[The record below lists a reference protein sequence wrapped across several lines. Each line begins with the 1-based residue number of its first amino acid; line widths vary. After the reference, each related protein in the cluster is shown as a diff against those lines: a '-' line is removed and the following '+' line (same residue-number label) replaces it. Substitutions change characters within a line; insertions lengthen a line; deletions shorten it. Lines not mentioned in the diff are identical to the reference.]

1 MPQPKHFRTASR
13 FWSLPG
19 LLLAMALSGTFFSQ
33 ASAQTDNPGPGS
45 VANLNNTPLGRSH
58 TPQQVLNGTA
68 SVLGPLAQS
77 TTLHLVL
84 GLTPPKMAEEEQ
96 FLQDMQ
102 DPKSPNFHKYLT
114 ADEWNARFAPSA
126 EDEQA
131 VVDWAQNN
139 GLTVTGRFKDR
150 LIVNVDGTS
159 ENVEKA
165 LAVKM
170 NNYQLAGVTEFSNDR
185 DPVIPSQLAGI
196 LHSISGLNSIQ
207 RLHTSR
213 GGSADARNGV
223 YAAGA
228 VAQKAAHA
236 DGNAEGLKQAMA
248 AAEAKA
254 GTSRT
259 LKSLTPAGSSGPAV
273 TGGYLDPSDIYSSYG
288 YSFGALQELGH
299 CCNPGNSSTG
309 SPPATSIA
317 IATSGALAG
326 SDIVGFQARYNY
338 LAYYYNIINVDGNYT
353 CNNSPN
359 LDDACVETTLDT
371 EWSIATS
378 NSFGAYQK
386 TSHVY
391 VYEAVNSQL
400 GTFTDMFHAMLND
413 GHARVMSTSWGCG
426 EFDCYDSGTMDT
438 DHGIF
443 NSMLGQGWSLL
454 ADSDDSGATADCNG
468 ALRVEYPASDPD
480 VTAVGGTSL
489 ALYTDG
495 TFDSETGWQ
504 GGTTSGSCKNNDGGS
519 GGGCSAKFAAPGYQT
534 NQFCGSGSRS
544 VPDISLNA
552 GYGQNVY
559 YDGGW
564 HGYGGTSIA
573 TPQTAGLIAQANS
586 YLQFLGKGTSG
597 WVDYQIYYLATHPN
611 YAQHYPFYDMTSG
624 CDNNDITAAYGLG
637 YYCAGTGYDAVTGWG
652 SFNALQ
658 LSWGINTYALGDF
671 VGPTITFTG
680 PAGFSQTKTNWY
692 NTNQTV
698 SWTIADNGDGSLGP
712 TGVSGFSQAW
722 DVAIKDARSEATH
735 GTGDSFYSGPEYPN
749 ATSGS
754 VQLASAGQGCHYIAV
769 DAWDNSGFTS
779 GNNYFYYICYDTIA
793 PVTKAILSGTLK
805 SGAYTGPVKVT
816 LSASDSGSGV
826 KSTVYQ
832 IDGGSST
839 AYTGPFT
846 VTSNGAHV
854 VLFHSTDVAGNV
866 ETSESVNFTIGT
878 GTTVT
883 LTSSKN
889 PAPKGSSVTFTAKVS
904 GKSSGDVQFL
914 DGTKVL
920 ATVKLSSGKA
930 EYKTSK
936 LSLGTHSITAYYE
949 SGKITSVP
957 VSEVIENTSSTKLAS
972 SENPAKKGSSVSF
985 TAKVSSSAGTPT
997 GNVEFKDGSKVIGT
1011 VALSSGE
1018 AVFKTSSLSVGTHK
1032 ITAAYQGDTAHYEST
1047 SSTVKEVIKN

>member
-1 MPQPKHFRTASR
+1 MPQSKKNLRSASR
-13 FWSLPG
+13 ALPV
-19 LLLAMALSGTFFSQ
+19 LLLAMVLAGTFCYR
-33 ASAQTDNPGPGS
+33 ASAQANSPVAGP
-45 VANLNNTPLGRSH
+45 VTNLNDTPLGRSR

-68 SVLGPLAQS
+68 SVLGPLAS
-77 TTLHLVL
+77 TTTLHLVL

-96 FLQDMQ
+96 FLRDLQ

-114 ADEWNARFAPSA
+114 AEEWNARFAPSA

-131 VVDWAQNN
+131 VVDWAQSN

-150 LIVNVDGTS
+150 LIVDVDGSS

-165 LAVKM
+165 LAIKM

-196 LHSISGLNSIQ
+196 LHSVNGLNSIQ
-207 RLHTSR
+207 RLRTSR
-213 GGSADARNGV
+213 GGSADPRNGV

-228 VAQKAAHA
+228 VAQKAVHV
-236 DGNAEGLKQAMA
+236 DGNAGSLKQAMA
-248 AAEAKA
+248 AAEAKG

-259 LKSLTPAGSSGPAV
+259 LKGLTPEVDQGPAV
-273 TGGYLDPSDIYSSYG
+273 TSGYIDPTDIYSSYG

-299 CCNPGNSSTG
+299 CCNPGHISSG
-309 SPPATSIA
+309 APAATSIA

-326 SDIVGFQARYNY
+326 SDIVGFQARYGY
-338 LAYYYNIINVDGNYT
+338 LAYYYSVIDVDGSYT

-378 NSFGAYQK
+378 NSFGSYLN

-391 VYEAVNSQL
+391 VYQAANASL
-400 GTFTDMFHAMLND
+400 GDFTDMFHTMLND
-413 GHARVMSTSWGCG
+413 GHARVMTTSWSCG

-443 NSMLGQGWSLL
+443 NAMLGQGWTLL
-454 ADSDDSGATADCNG
+454 GDSDDQGATADCNG
-468 ALRVEYPASDPD
+468 ALRVGYPASDPD

-495 TFDSETGWQ
+495 TFDYETGWQ
-504 GGTTSGSCKNNDGGS
+504 GSTSSGSCKRNGGGS

-559 YDGGW
+559 YDGAW

-597 WVDYQIYYLATHPN
+597 WVDYQIYYLATHPT
-611 YAQHYPFYDMTSG
+611 YAQHVPFYDMTSG
-624 CDNNDITAAYGLG
+624 CNNNDITAAYDLG
-637 YYCAGTGYDAVTGWG
+637 YYCAGAGYDAVTGWG

-658 LSWGINTYALGDF
+658 LAWGINTYALGDF

-692 NTNQTV
+692 NTNQSV

-722 DVAIKDARSEATH
+722 DIPIKDAKSEVTH
-735 GTGDSFYSGPEYPN
+735 GTGDSFYSGPQFPN

-754 VQLASAGQGCHYIAV
+754 VQLASVGQGCHYIAV

-779 GNNYFYYICYDTIA
+779 GNNYFYYICYDTNA
-793 PVTKAILSGTLK
+793 PVTTATLSGTLK

-816 LSASDSGSGV
+816 LSASDTASGV

-839 AYTGPFT
+839 AYSGPFT
-846 VTSNGAHV
+846 ISKNGAHV

-866 ETSESVNFTIGT
+866 EISRSVNFTIGT
-878 GTTVT
+878 GTTVS

-930 EYKTSK
+930 TYKTSK
-936 LSLGTHSITAYYE
+936 LSVGTHSITAYYE
-949 SGKITSVP
+949 SGKITSTA

-972 SENPAKKGSSVSF
+972 SANPAKKGASVTL
-985 TAKVSSSAGTPT
+985 TATVSSSAGTPT
-997 GNVEFKDGSKVIGT
+997 GSVEFKDGSKVIGT
-1011 VALSSGE
+1011 VTLASGKAAL
-1018 AVFKTSSLSVGTHK
+1018 KTSSLSVGTHS
-1032 ITAAYQGDTAHYEST
+1032 ITAAYQGDTTHYKST